1 MVQHDK
7 LQQTLMHLFMI
18 ILVLCCVLPFLLMVI
33 ASFTEEATLTRNG
46 YSFFPEALSLETYRY
61 IIRSAGTIFR
71 GYFMTIFVTVI
82 GTGCNLLLTILF
94 AYPLSRRDLPYR
106 GFLSFFLFF
115 TMLFNGGLVPTYM
128 MYANT
133 FHIKNTIFALIVPSL
148 MMNAFYVI
156 MMRSFFSSSIPDS
169 LIEAAKLDGASEIKI
184 LVRVILPLSKPMV
197 VTLVLMVGLGYW
209 NDWMNGLYYV
219 TEQKLFTIQ
228 MILNNMINNIEFL
241 TRNASMLGT
250 AASNMK
256 IPQVGIRMGIAVI
269 AVLPILVIYPFLQK
283 YFVKGIVIG
292 GVKG

>member
-7 LQQTLMHLFMI
+7 LQQTIMHIFMG
-18 ILVLCCVLPFLLMVI
+18 ILVLTCVLPFLLMVM
-33 ASFTEEATLTRNG
+33 ASLTEEATLTRNG
-46 YSFFPEALSLETYRY
+46 YSFFPEVFSLETYRY
-61 IIRSAGTIFR
+61 IIRSANTILR
-71 GYFMTIFVTVI
+71 GYGMTIVVTVI
-82 GTGCNLLLTILF
+82 GTLCNLTLTILY

-169 LIEAAKLDGASEIKI
+169 LIEAAKLDGASERKI
-184 LVRVILPLSKPMV
+184 LTSIVLSLSKPMV

-219 TEQKLFTIQ
+219 TDQGLFTIQ

-241 TRNASMLGT
+241 TRNASMLGS
-250 AASNMK
+250 AAANLK

-269 AVLPILVIYPFLQK
+269 AVLPILIIYPFLQK

>member
-7 LQQTLMHLFMI
+7 LQQTIMHIFMG
-18 ILVLCCVLPFLLMVI
+18 ILVLTCVLPFLLMVM
-33 ASFTEEATLTRNG
+33 ASLTEEATLTRNG
-46 YSFFPEALSLETYRY
+46 YSFFPEVFSLETYRY
-61 IIRSAGTIFR
+61 IIRSANTILR
-71 GYFMTIFVTVI
+71 GYGMTLLVTVI
-82 GTGCNLLLTILF
+82 GTLCNLTLTILY

-115 TMLFNGGLVPTYM
+115 TMLFNGGPVPTYM

-133 FHIKNTIFALIVPSL
+133 FHIKNTLFALIVPSL

-169 LIEAAKLDGASEIKI
+169 LIEAAKLDGASERKI
-184 LVRVILPLSKPMV
+184 LTSIVLPLSKPMV

-219 TEQKLFTIQ
+219 TDQGLFTIQ

-241 TRNASMLGT
+241 TRNASMLGS
-250 AASNMK
+250 AAANLK

-269 AVLPILVIYPFLQK
+269 AVLPILIIYPFLQK

>member
-1 MVQHDK
+1 
-7 LQQTLMHLFMI
+7 MHIFMI
-18 ILVLCCVLPFLLMVI
+18 LLVLSCVLPFLLMVM
-33 ASFTEEATLTRNG
+33 ASLTEEMTLTRNG
-46 YSFFPEALSLETYRY
+46 YSFFPEVFSLETYRY
-61 IIRSAGTIFR
+61 IIRSAGTILR
-71 GYFMTIFVTVI
+71 GYVMTIVVTVI
-82 GTGCNLLLTILF
+82 GTVCNLVLTILF
-94 AYPLSRRDLPYR
+94 AYPLSRKDLPYR
-106 GFLSFFLFF
+106 SGLSFFLFF

-133 FHIKNTIFALIVPSL
+133 FHIKNTLFALIVPSL

-169 LIEAAKLDGASEIKI
+169 LIEAAKLDGASERKI
-184 LVRVILPLSKPMV
+184 LMSIVVPLSKPMI

-219 TEQKLFTIQ
+219 TEQKLYTIQ

-241 TRNASMLGT
+241 TRNASMLGS
-250 AASNMK
+250 AASSMK

-269 AVLPILVIYPFLQK
+269 AVLPVLIIYPFLQK

>member
-18 ILVLCCVLPFLLMVI
+18 LLVLLCVLPFLLMVM

-46 YSFFPEALSLETYRY
+46 YSFFPEKFSVETYSY
-61 IIRSAGTIFR
+61 IIKSANTILR
-71 GYFMTIFVTVI
+71 GYLMTIVVTVL
-82 GTGCNLLLTILF
+82 GTLSNLVLTVLF
-94 AYPLSRRDLPYR
+94 AYPLSRKDLPFR
-106 GFLSFFLFF
+106 GALSFFLFF

-128 MYANT
+128 MYSNT

-156 MMRSFFSSSIPDS
+156 MMRTFFSSNIPDS
-169 LIEAAKLDGASEIKI
+169 LIEAAKLDGAREMRI
-184 LVRVILPLSKPMV
+184 LTSVVLPLSKPMI

-219 TEQKLFTIQ
+219 TDQPLFTIQ

-241 TRNASMLGT
+241 SRNASLFGG
-250 AASNMK
+250 AVVRV
-256 IPQVGIRMGIAVI
+256 PQVGIRMGIAVI
-269 AVLPILVIYPFLQK
+269 AVLPVMIIYPFLQK

>member
-7 LQQTLMHLFMI
+7 LQQTLMHIFMI
-18 ILVLCCVLPFLLMVI
+18 LLVLSCVLPFLLMVM

-46 YSFFPEALSLETYRY
+46 YSFFPEVFSLETYRY
-61 IIRSAGTIFR
+61 IIRSAGTILR
-71 GYFMTIFVTVI
+71 GYVMTVI
-82 GTGCNLLLTILF
+82 ITIIGTICNLVLTILF
-94 AYPLSRRDLPYR
+94 AYPLSRKDLPYR
-106 GFLSFFLFF
+106 NILSFFLFF

-133 FHIKNTIFALIVPSL
+133 FHIKNSIFALIVPSL

-169 LIEAAKLDGASEIKI
+169 LIEAAKLDGASERKI
-184 LVRVILPLSKPMV
+184 LMSIVVPLSKPMV

-219 TEQKLFTIQ
+219 TDQKLYTIQ

-241 TRNASMLGT
+241 TRNASMLGS
-250 AASNMK
+250 AASSMR

-269 AVLPILVIYPFLQK
+269 AVLPILIIYPFLQK

>member
-7 LQQTLMHLFMI
+7 FQQALMHIFMI
-18 ILVLCCVLPFLLMVI
+18 LLVLSCVLPFLLMVM
-33 ASFTEEATLTRNG
+33 ASFTEETTLTRNG
-46 YSFFPEALSLETYRY
+46 YSFIPEVFSLETYRY
-61 IIRSAGTIFR
+61 IIRSAGTILR
-71 GYFMTIFVTVI
+71 GYVMTIVVTVI
-82 GTGCNLLLTILF
+82 GTVCNLLLTILF
-94 AYPLSRRDLPYR
+94 AYPLSRKDLPYR
-106 GFLSFFLFF
+106 SGLSFFLFF

-169 LIEAAKLDGASEIKI
+169 LIEAAKLDGASERKI
-184 LVRVILPLSKPMV
+184 LMSIVVPLSKPMI

-219 TEQKLFTIQ
+219 TEQKLYTIQ
-228 MILNNMINNIEFL
+228 MILNNMINKIEFL
-241 TRNASMLGT
+241 TRNASMLGS
-250 AASNMK
+250 AAANMK

-269 AVLPILVIYPFLQK
+269 AVLPILIIYPFLQK

>member
-7 LQQTLMHLFMI
+7 FQQALMHIFMI
-18 ILVLCCVLPFLLMVI
+18 LLVLSCVLPFLLMVM
-33 ASFTEEATLTRNG
+33 ASFTEETTLTRNG
-46 YSFFPEALSLETYRY
+46 YSFIPEVFSLETYRY
-61 IIRSAGTIFR
+61 IIRSAGTILR
-71 GYFMTIFVTVI
+71 GYVMTIVVTVI
-82 GTGCNLLLTILF
+82 GTVCNLLLTILF
-94 AYPLSRRDLPYR
+94 AYPLSRKDLPYR
-106 GFLSFFLFF
+106 SGLSFFLFF

-169 LIEAAKLDGASEIKI
+169 LIEAAKLDGASERKI
-184 LVRVILPLSKPMV
+184 LI

-219 TEQKLFTIQ
+219 TEQKLYTIQ

-241 TRNASMLGT
+241 TRNASMLGS
-250 AASNMK
+250 AAANMK

-269 AVLPILVIYPFLQK
+269 AVLPILIIYPFLQK

>member
-7 LQQTLMHLFMI
+7 LQQTIMHIFMG
-18 ILVLCCVLPFLLMVI
+18 ILVLTCVLPFLLMVM
-33 ASFTEEATLTRNG
+33 ASLTEEATLTRNG
-46 YSFFPEALSLETYRY
+46 YSFFPEVFSLETYRY
-61 IIRSAGTIFR
+61 IIRSANTILR
-71 GYFMTIFVTVI
+71 GYGMTLLVTVI
-82 GTGCNLLLTILF
+82 GTLCNLTLTILY

-169 LIEAAKLDGASEIKI
+169 LIEAAKLDGASERKI
-184 LVRVILPLSKPMV
+184 LTSIVLPLSKPMV

-219 TEQKLFTIQ
+219 TDQGLFTIQ

-241 TRNASMLGT
+241 TRNASMLGS
-250 AASNMK
+250 AAANLK

-269 AVLPILVIYPFLQK
+269 AVLPILIIYPFLQK